1 MKRLLV
7 LSLTFALGSA
17 VTVSSSFAQD
27 GGSRP
32 ANPGE
37 DPNEAM
43 KSSATEAEV
52 AATGTCDQ
60 CLAHLKHTRL
70 GDSTT
75 FRPGG
80 SQSET
85 STGSS
90 SSKGGTR

>member
-1 MKRLLV
+1 MKRLLI
-7 LSLTFALGSA
+7 LSLMFALGSTM
-17 VTVSSSFAQD
+17 TVSSSFAQES
-27 GGSRP
+27 GSRP
-32 ANPGE
+32 ANPGD

-43 KSSATEAEV
+43 KTSATEAEV

-70 GDSTT
+70 GDPTA

-85 STGSS
+85 PSGSS

>member
-1 MKRLLV
+1 M
-7 LSLTFALGSA
+7 
-17 VTVSSSFAQD
+17 TVSSSFAQD
-27 GGSRP
+27 SSRP
-32 ANPGE
+32 VNPGD

-80 SQSET
+80 SQNET
-85 STGSS
+85 QEGTS